1 MITGNQCVIPDA
13 RVRNIISKGP
23 KYRFPS
29 SVDFSKCR
37 REIAASLN
45 DSISCWC
52 KREYVEPDALK
63 ERRIN
68 IFKIIDT
75 HISFYSRNTYLFPTK
90 PKSSFHHLKRGIQ
103 DFHMN
108 YVLVPADK
116 LLTMLYLFDDCIILI
131 LLSVSWFTL
140 IPINCSLL

>member
-1 MITGNQCVIPDA
+1 MSVNC
-13 RVRNIISKGP
+13 

-29 SVDFSKCR
+29 NIDFSKCR

-45 DSISCWC
+45 DFSNCWC
-52 KREYVEPDALK
+52 KRENVEPDALK
-63 ERRIN
+63 EWKIN

-75 HISFYSRNTYLFPTK
+75 RISFYSRNTHLLPPK
-90 PKSSFHHLKRGIQ
+90 PKSSFSHLKRGIQ

-116 LLTMLYLFDDCIILI
+116 AANN
-131 LLSVSWFTL
+131 VVVV
-140 IPINCSLL
+140 